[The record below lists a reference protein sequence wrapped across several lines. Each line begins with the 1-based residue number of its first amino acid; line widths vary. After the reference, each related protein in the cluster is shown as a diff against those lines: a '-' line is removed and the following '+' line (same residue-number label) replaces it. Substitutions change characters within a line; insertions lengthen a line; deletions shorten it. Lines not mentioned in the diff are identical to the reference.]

1 MIRHTMNIVKEM
13 FEDQVI
19 VGAEV
24 GVSSGHNAQN
34 ILQVMSNV
42 KMLYLIDPYFG
53 GMVWENYDQTYVD
66 KERKEGAKTRL
77 KPYEERIR
85 WIYKE
90 FDKCTIKDFEPLDF
104 IYIDGDHG
112 YEIVKKDLVLAST
125 LVKKGGVI
133 GGHDAGCLSIERAVN
148 EFCELKKLKRQTG
161 NNGFH
166 MIDGNR
172 KAQGWDWW
180 FING

>member
-1 MIRHTMNIVKEM
+1 MNIIKEM
-13 FEDQVI
+13 FKDQII
-19 VGAEV
+19 VGAEA
-24 GVSSGHNAQN
+24 GVSSGYNAQN
-34 ILQVMSNV
+34 ILQVMPNV

-53 GMVWENYDQTYVD
+53 GMTWENYDKTYVD
-66 KERKEGAKTRL
+66 KKRKNGAKTRL
-77 KPYEERIR
+77 KPYKRRIR

-90 FDKCTIKDFEPLDF
+90 FDKCTKEDFEPLDF
-104 IYIDGDHG
+104 IYIDGDHA
-112 YEIVKKDLVLAST
+112 YEIVKKDLNLAST

-133 GGHDAGCLSIERAVN
+133 GGHDAGCLSIERAVT
-148 EFCELKKLKRQTG
+148 EFCEPRDIKRQGG

-166 MIDGNR
+166 PIDGNI